1 MSVKYNNNSY
11 SSFNPHG
18 QADKGVIIGSFN
30 GETKEF
36 KETDTISINKN
47 FTCDKKQFTTIPLP
61 QKKSDSEIEA
71 EEAEDA
77 QIIKRYQD
85 KIIQLTILR
94 IMKNRYEKTT
104 KEWLVEETAKEID
117 LFKAQPQEIKEN
129 IEKLI
134 EKNFIKISDSN

>member
-1 MSVKYNNNSY
+1 MAKQKNSRIQI
-11 SSFNPHG
+11 SFNPHG
-18 QADKGVIIGSFN
+18 QADKGVIVGTFN
-30 GETKEF
+30 GQTKEF
-36 KETDTISINKN
+36 KDSDKITINKN
-47 FTCDKKQFTTIPLP
+47 FISARIKFNTIPLP

-104 KEWLVEETAKEID
+104 QEWLVEETAKEID